1 MICVI
6 VQYTG
11 YDRLLVAGLR
21 RSGVAARRRGLRRW
35 VFFALIWQSLVIA
48 GVFAYAFAITRT
60 HRSDFLWVLPPIA
73 ALFGTALPYQL
84 AVMRLARAARV

>member
-1 MICVI
+1 
-6 VQYTG
+6 
-11 YDRLLVAGLR
+11 VAGLR
-21 RSGVAARRRGLRRW
+21 QSEIASRRRGLRRW

-60 HRSDFLWVLPPIA
+60 HRAGFLWVLPPIA

-84 AVMRLARAARV
+84 AVTRLARAARV

>member
-1 MICVI
+1 M
-6 VQYTG
+6 
-11 YDRLLVAGLR
+11 
-21 RSGVAARRRGLRRW
+21 
-35 VFFALIWQSLVIA
+35 IWQSLVIA

-60 HRSDFLWVLPPIA
+60 HRAGFLWVVPPIA